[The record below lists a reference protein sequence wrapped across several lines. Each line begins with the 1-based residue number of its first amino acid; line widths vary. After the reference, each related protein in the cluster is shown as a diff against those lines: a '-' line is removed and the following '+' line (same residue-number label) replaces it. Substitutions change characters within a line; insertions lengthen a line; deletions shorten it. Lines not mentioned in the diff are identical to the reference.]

1 MNNATHHRQPLARC
15 YESHPTNRYQIASS
29 SCRDQQHSGLLPFDS
44 SLLFGC
50 SFSVLFSRPAAIS
63 ASSIA
68 SFPFHL
74 PYICPR
80 MIFFRDSFLSLTPTP
95 LFRHSRY
102 VPLSSYVL
110 SVLPLFGRYFSRQK
124 PSSFPSS
131 FFPRM
136 PFVPL
141 SLQLHP
147 DPAPSDTTSVNWFTI
162 GRLLMGCSLRVCLS
176 RGKSTSMG
184 WVDFSQSKIG

>member
-1 MNNATHHRQPLARC
+1 MQRITVNRTASYEC
-15 YESHPTNRYQIASS
+15 YESHPTNRYQIVSS
-29 SCRDQQHSGLLPFDS
+29 SCRDQQHSGLLSFDS
-44 SLLFGC
+44 SLLYGC
-50 SFSVLFSRPAAIS
+50 SFSVLFSRPPAIS

-80 MIFFRDSFLSLTPTP
+80 MIFFRDSLLSLTPTP

-102 VPLSSYVL
+102 VPFSSYVL
-110 SVLPLFGRYFSRQK
+110 SVLPLFGWCFFCQK
-124 PSSFPSS
+124 ASSFPSS
-131 FFPRM
+131 FLPRM